1 MEKKNRYLSFELI
14 FALLFIIAFF
24 LPWLDKWGVKIVGW
38 DVPDLQKKI
47 TKATNFIK
55 IFSKNKEWIYSTHV
69 VYLVPLFSVITI
81 GFWIMLRQKTA
92 RVLLLITSIFAFIVS
107 LNLFYKLPGAGSGV
121 YLLCAASILS
131 IIYLVVVFR
140 SKKENK
146 EDLIEA
152 TPEIDGKEIE

>member
-1 MEKKNRYLSFELI
+1 M
-14 FALLFIIAFF
+14 
-24 LPWLDKWGVKIVGW
+24 
-38 DVPDLQKKI
+38 
-47 TKATNFIK
+47 
-55 IFSKNKEWIYSTHV
+55 
-69 VYLVPLFSVITI
+69 PLFSVITI

-92 RVLLLITSIFAFIVS
+92 MVLLLIPSIFAFIVS

-146 EDLIEA
+146 KDLIET

>member
-55 IFSKNKEWIYSTHV
+55 IFSKNKVDI
-69 VYLVPLFSVITI
+69 
-81 GFWIMLRQKTA
+81 
-92 RVLLLITSIFAFIVS
+92 
-107 LNLFYKLPGAGSGV
+107 
-121 YLLCAASILS
+121 
-131 IIYLVVVFR
+131 
-140 SKKENK
+140 
-146 EDLIEA
+146 
-152 TPEIDGKEIE
+152 